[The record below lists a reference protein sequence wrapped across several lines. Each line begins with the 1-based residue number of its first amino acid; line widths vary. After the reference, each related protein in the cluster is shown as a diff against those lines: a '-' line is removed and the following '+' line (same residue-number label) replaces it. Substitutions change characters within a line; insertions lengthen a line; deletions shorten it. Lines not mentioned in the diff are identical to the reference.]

1 VRRAALLAAA
11 TLLAAASL
19 ARADELPRRAQL
31 GAAFAS
37 GLTID
42 RVLPGLSAQS
52 LGLRAGDTIAAL
64 DGQAVATLPQ
74 VLSWLA
80 GKPGGAP
87 GRITVQRDGRTLE
100 VSGTLVERAREAPT
114 ASYRVEYAAV
124 RSLRGRLRTLTSL
137 PLPAPVAGDKRPA
150 LLFIQGVTLGSIDQ
164 PLTDTNAYS
173 QIVGAFARGGFV
185 TMRVDKP
192 GVGDSEGGPGTEVD
206 FEQEL
211 DGYRQA
217 LKALMARPDVDP
229 SKVFV
234 FGHSMGGLWAPVLA
248 GETKLAGV
256 AVAGTGFRTWMEY
269 SLENQ
274 RRQSLLSGTS
284 AAAVHDEIT
293 RTSAVLTAFLVEKLP
308 PAKIAERSPA
318 LRATVDEV
326 FDAGGALYAGR
337 ALAFWHQVNA
347 LNLPAAWAKAG
358 APTLVLVG
366 ANDFLVNVLDHELLT
381 AHVNALRPGT
391 ARLVTLPTSDHAFL
405 ATTSQADSLAHW
417 GKPGKAFDPAVL
429 SALDA
434 WVRPLAGRGLALPA
448 R

>member
-1 VRRAALLAAA
+1 
-11 TLLAAASL
+11 
-19 ARADELPRRAQL
+19 
-31 GAAFAS
+31 
-37 GLTID
+37 
-42 RVLPGLSAQS
+42 
-52 LGLRAGDTIAAL
+52 
-64 DGQAVATLPQ
+64 
-74 VLSWLA
+74 
-80 GKPGGAP
+80 
-87 GRITVQRDGRTLE
+87 
-100 VSGTLVERAREAPT
+100 
-114 ASYRVEYAAV
+114 
-124 RSLRGRLRTLTSL
+124 
-137 PLPAPVAGDKRPA
+137 
-150 LLFIQGVTLGSIDQ
+150 
-164 PLTDTNAYS
+164 
-173 QIVGAFARGGFV
+173 
-185 TMRVDKP
+185 MRVDKP

-274 RRQSLLSGTS
+274 RRQSLLSGAS
-284 AAAVHDEIT
+284 AAAVHEEIT

-308 PAKIAERSPA
+308 PAKIVERSPA

-347 LNLPAAWAKAG
+347 LNLPAAWAKAS
-358 APTLVLVG
+358 APLLVLVG

-391 ARLVTLPTSDHAFL
+391 ARLVTLPASDHAFL

-434 WVRPLAGRGLALPA
+434 WVRPLAGRGLALAA